1 MSRQTGRRRF
11 SGVRRRKSAGV
22 VLAALILSF
31 MVPFVTPAPVEE
43 PPPVPDLAPWKSEFD
58 ATAWERI
65 ETAAN
70 RQREE
75 PRSAEANG
83 KLGMILHAHERYK
96 LAEPLYL
103 RSHLLDPGHYP
114 WAYYLGVVRVPLG
127 KLVDAA
133 AAFRQAVALK
143 PDDLPA
149 RLALADVLRQLGQPD
164 ESREAYQRIIRDHSG
179 SAVAHYG
186 LGRVHAEKGDLQS
199 AVEHF
204 RKACDLFPEY
214 GASHY
219 ALGLAY
225 RNLGEGGK
233 MREHLLQFRQ
243 SSTQEPPR
251 QDPLLDAIQSLA
263 SGAAWY
269 LVQGITLR
277 DEGDFRGA
285 ETAFLQAL
293 EVDPDHSVV
302 HGNLSSLYVVLR
314 DPVKVEEHYRKAV
327 AIDPGMYKTH
337 YNFGMFLGMSGRMRE
352 AEEVLRKA
360 LEINPYHA
368 LSHNNLGYL
377 MAQKG
382 QADEA
387 ARHFRLAIQ
396 YEPNFQLPHF
406 NLARLLMSQGKP
418 DEAVRHLERTLEPE
432 NEGTPVYLH
441 TLALARIQLKQ
452 FQKAKEA
459 ALKAKQMAAESR
471 QHSLLRE
478 IEALLARLE
487 GMSALGTE

>member
-1 MSRQTGRRRF
+1 MSRQTGRWWF
-11 SGVRRRKSAGV
+11 SRNGQRKDVGV
-22 VLAALILSF
+22 VLMVLGLSF
-31 MVPFVTPAPVEE
+31 TVSFATPAPVEE
-43 PPPVPDLAPWKSEFD
+43 LPPVPDPAPWKGEFD
-58 ATAWERI
+58 ARAWEQI
-65 ETAAN
+65 EAAAN
-70 RQREE
+70 RLRSE
-75 PRSAEANG
+75 PKSAEANG

-103 RSHLLDPGHYP
+103 RSHLLAPDHYP
-114 WAYYLGVVRVPLG
+114 WAYYLGAVRVPLG
-127 KLVDAA
+127 NLEGAA
-133 AAFRQAVALK
+133 SAFRQAVALK

-164 ESREAYQRIIRDHSG
+164 DSRETYQRIIRDHPG

-186 LGRVHAEKGDLQS
+186 LGRVHAETGDLPG

-204 RKACDLFPEY
+204 RKACELFPEY

-225 RNLGEGGK
+225 RNLGEGAK
-233 MREHLLQFRQ
+233 MREHLVQFRQ
-243 SSTQEPPR
+243 RSAQEPPR
-251 QDPLLDAIQSLA
+251 RDPLLDAIQSLA
-263 SGAAWY
+263 SGATRY
-269 LVQGITLR
+269 LEQGIALR
-277 DEGDFRGA
+277 DQGDFRAA
-285 ETAFLQAL
+285 EAAFLKAL
-293 EVDPDHSVV
+293 EIDPDHSVV

-314 DPVKVEEHYRKAV
+314 DPVKVENHYRKAV

-337 YNFGMFLGMSGRMRE
+337 YNFGMFLGMSGRMGE
-352 AEEVLRKA
+352 AEEALRKA

-387 ARHFRLAIQ
+387 ARHFRLAIR
-396 YEPNFQLPHF
+396 YEPNFHLPHF

-418 DEAVRHLERTLEPE
+418 AEAVRHLERTLEPE

-441 TLALARIQLKQ
+441 TLALVRIQLKQ

-459 ALKAKQMAAESR
+459 ALKAKQMAAASS

-487 GMSALGTE
+487 GMSAFGTQ

>member
-1 MSRQTGRRRF
+1 MSRRTKRR
-11 SGVRRRKSAGV
+11 SCLGGPRKYGARA
-22 VLAALILSF
+22 VLLALGLSF
-31 MVPFVTPAPVEE
+31 VVSLVTPAPVEGL
-43 PPPVPDLAPWKSEFD
+43 PPVPDLVPLKDELG
-58 ATAWERI
+58 ATAREQI
-65 ETAAN
+65 DTAVN
-70 RQREE
+70 RLGSE

-83 KLGMILHAHERYK
+83 RLGMILHAHERYK

-103 RSHLLDPGHYP
+103 RSHLLAPGHYP

-127 KLVDAA
+127 KLEQAA
-133 AAFRQAVALK
+133 SAFRQAVALK

-149 RLALADVLRQLGQPD
+149 RLALADVLRELGRRD
-164 ESREAYQRIIRDHSG
+164 ESREAYQRIIRDHPG

-186 LGRVHAEKGDLQS
+186 LGRVHSETGDLPV
-199 AVEHF
+199 AVKHF
-204 RKACDLFPEY
+204 GKACELFPEY

-225 RNLGEGGK
+225 RNLGDGAR
-233 MREHLLQFRQ
+233 MREHFIQFRQ
-243 SSTQEPPR
+243 NSAKEPPR
-251 QDPLLDAIQSLA
+251 HDPLLDAIQSLA
-263 SGAAWY
+263 SGAAFY
-269 LVQGITLR
+269 LEQGIALR
-277 DEGDFRGA
+277 DQGDFRAA
-285 ETAFLQAL
+285 ENAFLKAL
-293 EVDPDHSVV
+293 EINPDHSVV

-314 DPVKVEEHYRKAV
+314 DPAKVEEHYRKAV

-337 YNFGMFLGMSGRMRE
+337 YNFGMFLGMSGRMGE
-352 AEEVLRKA
+352 AEEALRKA

-382 QADEA
+382 QAGEA
-387 ARHFRLAIQ
+387 ARHFRLAIR
-396 YEPNFQLPHF
+396 YEPNFHLPHF

-418 DEAVRHLERTLEPE
+418 AEAARHLERTLEPE

-441 TLALARIQLKQ
+441 TLALARIELRQ
-452 FQKAKEA
+452 FQQAREA
-459 ALKAKQMAAESR
+459 ALKARQMAAASN

-487 GMSALGTE
+487 AMSIGGAE

>member
-1 MSRQTGRRRF
+1 MSRQTGGLRLP
-11 SGVRRRKSAGV
+11 GERRRKSASTILL
-22 VLAALILSF
+22 VLGLSF
-31 MVPFVTPAPVEE
+31 MVSFGTPAPAEDL
-43 PPPVPDLAPWKSEFD
+43 PPIPDLAPWKDEFD
-58 ATAWERI
+58 ATAWQRI
-65 ETAAN
+65 EAAAG
-70 RQREE
+70 RLRTE
-75 PRSAEANG
+75 PTSAEANG
-83 KLGMILHAHERYK
+83 RLGMILHAHERYK

-103 RSHLLDPGHYP
+103 RSHLLAPDHYP

-127 KLVDAA
+127 KLEGAA
-133 AAFRQAVALK
+133 STFRRVVALK
-143 PDDLPA
+143 PDDVPA
-149 RLALADVLRQLGQPD
+149 SLALADVLRQLGQAD
-164 ESREAYQRIIRDHSG
+164 ESREAYQRIIRHHPG

-186 LGRVHAEKGDLQS
+186 LGRVQADTGDLPG

-204 RKACDLFPEY
+204 RKACELFPEF

-225 RNLGEGGK
+225 RNLGDGAR
-233 MREHLLQFRQ
+233 MREHLVQFRQ
-243 SSTQEPPR
+243 SSAKEPPR
-251 QDPLLDAIQSLA
+251 KDPLLDAIQSLA
-263 SGAAWY
+263 SGATWH
-269 LVQGITLR
+269 LEQGIALR
-277 DEGDFRGA
+277 DQGDFRGA
-285 ETAFLQAL
+285 ETAFLRAL
-293 EVDPDHSVV
+293 EIDPDHSVV

-337 YNFGMFLGMSGRMRE
+337 YNFGMFLGMSGRMGE
-352 AEEVLRKA
+352 AEEALRKA

-396 YEPNFQLPHF
+396 YEPNFHLPHF
-406 NLARLLMSQGKP
+406 NLARLLMSQGKA
-418 DEAVRHLERTLEPE
+418 DEAVRHLERTLKPE

-452 FQKAKEA
+452 FQKAREA
-459 ALKAKQMAAESR
+459 ALKAKQMAAASS
-471 QHSLLRE
+471 QQSLLRE

-487 GMSALGTE
+487 GMNALGAE